1 MSPSSLQ
8 LGLAE
13 RVVDSIIS
21 AADSKIK
28 INAVVA
34 PWEVNVD
41 HASGQSARV
50 KKGGIVSPEVIC
62 SVDPKRKGHLHV
74 FDRRVSLDWKISRRL
89 LEGKLRAPPNL
100 PAEVRVGVPILGMSN
115 PLGPRS
121 KMRLPLSSSKL
132 Q

>member
-13 RVVDSIIS
+13 RVVDSIVS

-41 HASGQSARV
+41 HASGQSAR
-50 KKGGIVSPEVIC
+50 
-62 SVDPKRKGHLHV
+62 
-74 FDRRVSLDWKISRRL
+74 
-89 LEGKLRAPPNL
+89 N
-100 PAEVRVGVPILGMSN
+100 
-115 PLGPRS
+115 
-121 KMRLPLSSSKL
+121 
-132 Q
+132 